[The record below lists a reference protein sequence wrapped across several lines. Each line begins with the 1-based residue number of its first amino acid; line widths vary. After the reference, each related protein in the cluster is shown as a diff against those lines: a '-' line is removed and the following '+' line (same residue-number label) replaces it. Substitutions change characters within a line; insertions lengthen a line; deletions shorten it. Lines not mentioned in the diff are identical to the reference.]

1 MIALAGYLATAGSW
15 LAAHAER
22 RPPRSE
28 MRWGRGSD
36 AVGLFHNLTAEEE
49 RARVEDIR
57 RWQRLKTAAG
67 YGSISWPVEH
77 GGAGLPRQYE
87 AAFTTLERGFVTP
100 PAHEAMT
107 ISLNIEAPTILALGN
122 DEQRRRHVGPL
133 RRTDEICC
141 QLFSEPVAGS
151 DLGAIA
157 ARAERD
163 GDTWVINGQKVWTSG
178 AHLADIGYLVAR
190 SDPGAP
196 RQTALTVFLLDMDA
210 PGVEVRP
217 LRQMTGGVS
226 FNEVFLTDVRLPD
239 TQRLGDVGRGWHAMM
254 TTLGYERAAG
264 SSGGNDLVGRL
275 LLLARHLGRNSE
287 PVVRQR
293 LARLY
298 SDSRV
303 LTLTGRRASANLRAG
318 GVPGP
323 EGSIGKLGASTLL
336 TDLAAIATDLVGP
349 AATADTGEWGTYAW
363 TELLTGAP
371 GLRIAGGTDEI
382 QRNTI
387 AERALDCL
395 ANLAERRRPCVPI
408 RDDTRQ
414 RRCRSAGLKE
424 SPATARLL
432 RRNPTAA
439 HAGPGEHERHD
450 ADRHRDDAADRVHRT
465 LERELQHE
473 QLGQRRQKQSD
484 PGPPGRGLRGVT
496 EEQHVE
502 QHVT

>member
-196 RQTALTVFLLDMDA
+196 RQTALTAFLLDMDA

-275 LLLARHLGRNSE
+275 LLLARHLGRNSD

-293 LARLY
+293 LAR
-298 SDSRV
+298 
-303 LTLTGRRASANLRAG
+303 
-318 GVPGP
+318 GVQRQPRPHAHGTT
-323 EGSIGKLGASTLL
+323 SLGQ
-336 TDLAAIATDLVGP
+336 P
-349 AATADTGEWGTYAW
+349 A
-363 TELLTGAP
+363 
-371 GLRIAGGTDEI
+371 R
-382 QRNTI
+382 
-387 AERALDCL
+387 
-395 ANLAERRRPCVPI
+395 RRRP
-408 RDDTRQ
+408 
-414 RRCRSAGLKE
+414 RCRGLDRQ
-424 SPATARLL
+424 ARRQHTAHRP
-432 RRNPTAA
+432 R
-439 HAGPGEHERHD
+439 G
-450 ADRHRDDAADRVHRT
+450 DRHRPRRTSRHR
-465 LERELQHE
+465 
-473 QLGQRRQKQSD
+473 GQRRVGHLRVDRTAHRRARPAHRRRHGRD
-484 PGPPGRGLRGVT
+484 PTQHHRRTRAGLPR
-496 EEQHVE
+496 EPR
-502 QHVT
+502 